1 MLLGAVAPAFVKF
14 KEGGSEQDV
23 TSTAR
28 QILGE
33 RAKLFDMKLID
44 GKLGIDVKSNVL
56 DVTGFPIVIE
66 KTDDLIEKV
75 RKALG
80 PERPSA

>member
-1 MLLGAVAPAFVKF
+1 
-14 KEGGSEQDV
+14 
-23 TSTAR
+23 
-28 QILGE
+28 
-33 RAKLFDMKLID
+33 MKLID